1 MRVKAKQLQRIHL
14 TAAAVWALLLVPTV
28 LWWKESILWVAG
40 MSLWANFVSHLAA
53 YDAAR
58 AEDS

>member
-1 MRVKAKQLQRIHL
+1 MSATQLKWLHL
-14 TAAAVWALLLVPTV
+14 TAAVIWGIISIPTV
-28 LWWKESILWVAG
+28 LWWKESVLWVALV
-40 MSLWANFVSHLAA
+40 SCYANTIAHLAA

>member
-1 MRVKAKQLQRIHL
+1 MTARHLRRIHL
-14 TAAAVWALLLVPTV
+14 ALAAMWALLAIPTIV
-28 LWWKESILWVAG
+28 WWKDSILWVAL
-40 MSLWANFVSHLAA
+40 MSVYAVVVAHLAA

>member
-1 MRVKAKQLQRIHL
+1 MTARQLRHIHL
-14 TAAAVWALLLVPTV
+14 ALAILWGTAGVAYTLIWGAQ
-28 LWWKESILWVAG
+28 SILWVG
-40 MSLWANFVSHLAA
+40 LMSAYALVVSHLAA

>member
-1 MRVKAKQLQRIHL
+1 MNPVVLQRVHL
-14 TAAAVWALLLVPTV
+14 GLACLWAGLAVPTV
-28 LWWKESILWVAG
+28 LWWKESILWVAL
-40 MSLWANFVSHLAA
+40 MSVYAVVVSHLAA

>member
-1 MRVKAKQLQRIHL
+1 MSAQHLRRIHL
-14 TAAAVWALLLVPTV
+14 SLAGVWALLAVPTV
-28 LWWKESILWVAG
+28 LWWKESILWVAL
-40 MSLWANFVSHLAA
+40 MSVYAVVVAHLAA